1 MKIMSRSPFFATIC
15 SLCLAAA
22 LFAPAADA
30 PPSPPGIR
38 RPTIPGR
45 AASAA
50 RAGGARPAAPS
61 GKSGSAQQKA
71 VTQPDGHGA
80 MPLIP
85 YDENPNALNFQ
96 DASADLVVT
105 EYAMRT
111 HRTVLKAPNVPQ
123 TTITLRTTPDVELSD
138 EQYLRAIRE
147 ALSLAG
153 IVLKE
158 EGDAFLRVLPQSEAG
173 THGLK
178 PAYAD
183 EHGKYEDDPEDG
195 RFVQKMVELKYIGI
209 DEAQPV
215 VNALMRPGAK
225 VQTIER
231 TNSILITDASEN
243 VNRIV
248 EVLQYMDKPVI
259 AREEFFTRHI
269 KFAKAADVKARLDE
283 IVTQAQNDEGGN
295 TKKPTAAVESRQS
308 GAPGMER
315 RQLPPG
321 VTFRNRRDRDEDST
335 PTTPDSVASLVAEA
349 AKGVIRGKVAIIADE
364 RTNKLIVLTR
374 PENMA
379 FFDTIIPEL
388 DVETAPETLVDVYRL
403 EHAVAEDV
411 ASLLNDLIGKS
422 KPSDSDAKPGS
433 GSRSKNGD
441 RDSSS
446 SSSSDRPQRAASA
459 QASSSGDAS
468 RTRIGQLDADS
479 ISILSDE
486 RSNSLIVMAPA
497 ADMPSLLSIIQKL
510 DIQLS
515 QVVIE
520 TVILAITFK
529 DSQETGMD
537 WVQRAMLD
545 GTGKDGPK
553 LAFATSGGG
562 GSGTPMAT
570 ATLTTVDSVPK
581 ASGVNAYFTVF
592 DWNTDIILRAV
603 QNDSNAQ
610 IMSSPKITTMDNK
623 EATFE
628 STERIYWK
636 GEETH
641 YASSDYTSQSIK
653 SEDIGIKLTV
663 TPRINNKGYITL
675 TIEQEIQSNDGYT
688 ELNGSQYPLLNTRKM
703 GADLAVQSGETV
715 VLGGLAQNSVS
726 KSTTKV
732 PILGSIPLLGWLF
745 RHETDEQ
752 NRTDIVV
759 FLTPRVLDTPAQMED
774 DARNTKAS
782 LETRGVWDPMWSSSR
797 LADPISEEHARTV
810 LSRASN
816 TVTRARYP
824 MTGYLTGL
832 NRPDMLAE
840 GEEANGPIQEAI
852 DRAAEDGSVP
862 YVHFSDVDAATRLKA
877 ANFNVTE
884 ERRSTAPEKTKA
896 NEPAKSAD
904 ATEAENEAEDE
915 AEESETTEAPAA
927 TEPPDAQGAALTAA
941 DEHAEGHLENKVNL
955 SEPEI

>member
-1 MKIMSRSPFFATIC
+1 MKRTVSFRMALSAFAF
-15 SLCLAAA
+15 AATFSVV
-22 LFAPAADA
+22 LAADA
-30 PPSPPGIR
+30 PPSPAAVR

-45 AASAA
+45 ASPP
-50 RAGGARPAAPS
+50 GSTRPAA
-61 GKSGSAQQKA
+61 SARQQPQQKA

-123 TTITLRTTPDVELSD
+123 TTITLRTTPDVSLTD

-153 IVLKE
+153 IVIKE

-178 PAYAD
+178 PSYAD
-183 EHGKYEDDPEDG
+183 QNGKYEDDPEDG
-195 RFVQKMVELKYIGI
+195 RFVQKMIELKYIGI

-215 VNALMRPGAK
+215 VNALMRQGAK

-231 TNSILITDASEN
+231 TNSILITDAAEN

-269 KFAKAADVKARLDE
+269 QYAKAADIKARLDE
-283 IVTQAQNDEGGN
+283 IVTQAQNDESGSG
-295 TKKPTAAVESRQS
+295 KKSSSAVESRQS

-321 VTFRNRRDRDEDST
+321 VTFRNRRDRDEDAA
-335 PTTPDSVASLVAEA
+335 PTTPESVASLVADA

-388 DVETAPETLVDVYRL
+388 DVPTAPETLVEVYRL

-422 KPSDSDAKPGS
+422 KPSDSDAKPGTRGS
-433 GSRSKNGD
+433 GSESRRN
-441 RDSSS
+441 
-446 SSSSDRPQRAASA
+446 SSSSDSGDHRESRSPAASA
-459 QASSSGDAS
+459 VGGDA

-479 ISILSDE
+479 ISILADE
-486 RSNSLIVMAPA
+486 RSNSLLVMAPA
-497 ADMPSLLSIIQKL
+497 ADMPSLLSIIERV

-529 DSQETGMD
+529 DSLETGMD
-537 WVQRAMLD
+537 WVQRAMLE
-545 GTGKDGPK
+545 GAGANGPK

-562 GSGTPMAT
+562 GGGTPQAT
-570 ATLTTVDSVPK
+570 TSLTTVDSVPK
-581 ASGVNAYFTVF
+581 SSGVNAYFTVF
-592 DWNTDIILRAV
+592 DWNLDVVLKAV

-840 GEEANGPIQEAI
+840 GEEANGPLQEAI
-852 DRAAEDGSVP
+852 DRAAEDGTVP
-862 YVHFSDVDAATRLKA
+862 YVHFSDVDAAARVRA
-877 ANFNVTE
+877 ANFTYSE
-884 ERRSTAPEKTKA
+884 EPSTPQADAAEADAAEAATPD
-896 NEPAKSAD
+896 AD
-904 ATEAENEAEDE
+904 ATQADATADGDEVSSSAAATAAE
-915 AEESETTEAPAA
+915 EAPASA
-927 TEPPDAQGAALTAA
+927 EGAAESASSA
-941 DEHAEGHLENKVNL
+941 DGEPDL
-955 SEPEI
+955 SESEL

>member
-1 MKIMSRSPFFATIC
+1 MALSAFAF
-15 SLCLAAA
+15 AATFSVV
-22 LFAPAADA
+22 LAADA
-30 PPSPPGIR
+30 PPSPAAVR

-45 AASAA
+45 ASPP
-50 RAGGARPAAPS
+50 GSTRPAA
-61 GKSGSAQQKA
+61 SARQQPQQKA

-123 TTITLRTTPDVELSD
+123 TTITLRTTPDVSLTD

-153 IVLKE
+153 IVIKE

-178 PAYAD
+178 PSYAD
-183 EHGKYEDDPEDG
+183 QNGKYEDDPEDG
-195 RFVQKMVELKYIGI
+195 RFVQKMIELKYIGI

-215 VNALMRPGAK
+215 VNALMRQGAK

-231 TNSILITDASEN
+231 TNSILITDAAEN

-269 KFAKAADVKARLDE
+269 QYAKAADIKARLDE
-283 IVTQAQNDEGGN
+283 IVTQAQNDESGSG
-295 TKKPTAAVESRQS
+295 KKSSSAVESRQS

-321 VTFRNRRDRDEDST
+321 VTFRNRRDRDEDAA
-335 PTTPDSVASLVAEA
+335 PTTPESVASLVADA

-388 DVETAPETLVDVYRL
+388 DVPTAPETLVEVYRL

-422 KPSDSDAKPGS
+422 KPSDSDAKPGTRGS
-433 GSRSKNGD
+433 GSESRRN
-441 RDSSS
+441 
-446 SSSSDRPQRAASA
+446 SSSSDSGDHRESRSPAASA
-459 QASSSGDAS
+459 VGGDA

-479 ISILSDE
+479 ISILADE
-486 RSNSLIVMAPA
+486 RSNSLLVMAPA
-497 ADMPSLLSIIQKL
+497 ADMPSLLSIIERV

-529 DSQETGMD
+529 DSLETGMD
-537 WVQRAMLD
+537 WVQRAMLE
-545 GTGKDGPK
+545 GAGANGPK

-562 GSGTPMAT
+562 GGGTPQAT
-570 ATLTTVDSVPK
+570 TSLTTVDSVPK
-581 ASGVNAYFTVF
+581 SSGVNAYFTVF
-592 DWNTDIILRAV
+592 DWNLDVVLKAV

-840 GEEANGPIQEAI
+840 GEEANGPLQEAI
-852 DRAAEDGSVP
+852 DRAAEDGTVP
-862 YVHFSDVDAATRLKA
+862 YVHFSDVDAAARVRA
-877 ANFNVTE
+877 ANFTYSE
-884 ERRSTAPEKTKA
+884 EPSTPQADAAEADAAEAATPD
-896 NEPAKSAD
+896 AD
-904 ATEAENEAEDE
+904 ATQADATADGDEVSSSAAATAAE
-915 AEESETTEAPAA
+915 EAPASA
-927 TEPPDAQGAALTAA
+927 EGAAESASSA
-941 DEHAEGHLENKVNL
+941 DGEPDL
-955 SEPEI
+955 SESEL